1 MNSKLVIFGCGGHA
15 RSVADV
21 AITSG
26 WEDIIFVDQKAQPQE
41 KIMGFPVICEYLV
54 NKHEKTDYFVG
65 IGDNIQRESQFN
77 RLNQSGISP
86 VNIISPFAYIS
97 KSAKLGCGIFVG
109 NHANI
114 GPEAIIH
121 DDSIINTHSVIE
133 HECNIGFHV
142 HIAIGA
148 LIAGRSKIGDFCFIG
163 AGAII
168 RDGKEVTTGT
178 VIGAG
183 GVVVTDII
191 EKGTYVG
198 IPVKK
203 RDKFHF

>member
-21 AITSG
+21 AVTSG
-26 WEDIIFVDQKAQPQE
+26 WDDIIFVDPKAKPE
-41 KIMGFPVICEYLV
+41 ENIMGFPVACEYQI
-54 NKHEKTDYFVG
+54 NKRENTDYFVG
-65 IGDNIQRESQFN
+65 IGDNIQRELYFKK
-77 RLNQSGISP
+77 LNQSGISP
-86 VNIISPFAYIS
+86 VNIISPNAYIS

-109 NHANI
+109 NHAHI
-114 GPEAIIH
+114 GPEVIIH

-133 HECNIGFHV
+133 HECKIGFHV

-168 RDGKEVTTGT
+168 RDGKEITSDV

-183 GVVVTDII
+183 GVVVIDIL
-191 EKGTYVG
+191 KAGTYIG
-198 IPVKK
+198 MPVKK
-203 RDKFHF
+203 R

>member
-21 AITSG
+21 AVTSG
-26 WEDIIFVDQKAQPQE
+26 WEDIIFVDPKAQPEE
-41 KIMGFPVICEYLV
+41 KIMGFPVVNEYLG
-54 NKHEKTDYFVG
+54 NTRENIDFFIG
-65 IGDNIQRESQFN
+65 IGDNIQRASQFK
-77 RLNQSGISP
+77 RIIQSGFSP
-86 VNIISPFAYIS
+86 VNIISPTAYIS

-109 NHANI
+109 NHAHI

-168 RDGKEVTTGT
+168 RDGREVTSDT

-203 RDKFHF
+203 R